1 MKRCPECRR
10 DYADDTLLYCL
21 EDGVSLVQ
29 GSVPS
34 REEQPATAIL
44 RDTSGHE
51 AATRAQMYATDQ
63 TAVFSGGVE
72 AEHSKSFGSL
82 SAIEV
87 PKAAIDKRILFFL
100 PLVALVAVGA
110 FFGYR
115 YLSSGSGQI
124 NSIAV
129 LPFQNV
135 GGNPDS
141 EYISDG
147 LAESVIY
154 RLSQIPDLKV
164 SPRSSVFRYKGKE
177 IDAEN
182 VGAELGVDAVM
193 SGRVTQRGDNLTIS
207 VDLVDVRNQKTLW
220 GEQYERKMSDLLATQ
235 REIASAVT
243 QKLQIKLAGDDP
255 AITKKYTSSNEAYQ
269 LYLKGRHAWNRRT
282 AESLRQAEGH
292 YNRAIAVDPGFALA
306 YSGLAETYVVFSNYN
321 VASAKDSMP
330 QARAAATRALE
341 LDESLP
347 AAHAAYGA
355 YLGLFEYD
363 FGRSEKEYR
372 RAIELDPKYATAH
385 QWLAELLSR
394 TGRFDEG
401 MAEIRIAQELD
412 PLSPVISFNIGWQ
425 HFLAR
430 RYDEAIAAFDN
441 TFSKFPEFPLSQAGR
456 CWAYYAKG
464 DLAKAVPE
472 CRRAHQLVPDGPN
485 TGYLAMV
492 LARSGNVDE
501 ARRLLDQLKKEAET
515 GYVPATALAY
525 AYIGLKQKEEALRMF
540 ELEVADHGYLS
551 ADYGVCPE
559 YDEFR
564 ADPRFK
570 ALLKRMNL
578 PEIKL

>member
-10 DYADDTLLYCL
+10 DYYDDTLSFCL
-21 EDGVSLVQ
+21 EDGTELVY
-29 GSVPS
+29 GVPV
-34 REEQPATAIL
+34 EEPATAIL
-44 RDTSGHE
+44 HSTDAGGNVQ
-51 AATRAQMYATDQ
+51 TRAQIHATDQ
-63 TAVFSGGVE
+63 TAIVPSGAIETPKDGLGKRVFS
-72 AEHSKSFGSL
+72 
-82 SAIEV
+82 
-87 PKAAIDKRILFFL
+87 L
-100 PLVALVAVGA
+100 PLIALVVIALGG

-115 YLSSGSGQI
+115 YFSSGSGEI

-135 GGNPDS
+135 GGNPDY

-164 SPRSSVFRYKGKE
+164 SPRTSAFRYKGKE
-177 IDAEN
+177 IDVEN

-207 VDLVDVRNQKTLW
+207 VDLVDVRNKKTLW

-243 QKLQIKLAGDDP
+243 QKLQTKLTGKEP
-255 AITKKYTSSNEAYQ
+255 AINKKYTSSNEAYQ

-282 AESLRQAEGH
+282 SESLKQAVEH
-292 YNRAIAVDPGFALA
+292 YNRAIAADPGFALA
-306 YSGLAETYVVFSNYN
+306 YSGLAETYVLFSNYN

-330 QARAAATRALE
+330 QAKAAATRALE

-347 AAHAAYGA
+347 EAHAAYGA

-363 FGRSEKEYR
+363 FARSEAEYR
-372 RAIELDPKYATAH
+372 RAIELNPKYATAH
-385 QWLAELLSR
+385 QWLAELISR

-412 PLSPVISFNIGWQ
+412 PLSAVISFNIGWQ
-425 HFLAR
+425 HYMAR

-441 TFSKFPEFPLSQAGR
+441 TTAKFPEFLLTQAGR
-456 CWAYYAKG
+456 CWAFYAKG
-464 DLAKAVPE
+464 DLPRAVLE
-472 CRRAHQLVPDGPN
+472 CRRARELVPDAPN
-485 TGYLAMV
+485 TGYLAMA
-492 LARSGNVDE
+492 LGRSGNLDE
-501 ARRLLDQLKKEAET
+501 AKQLLAELIKDSER

-525 AYIGLKQKEEALRMF
+525 AHIGVNQRDEALRM
-540 ELEVADHGYLS
+540 LEREVEEHGYLS

-564 ADPRFK
+564 SDPRFK
-570 ALLKRMNL
+570 ALLKRMNV